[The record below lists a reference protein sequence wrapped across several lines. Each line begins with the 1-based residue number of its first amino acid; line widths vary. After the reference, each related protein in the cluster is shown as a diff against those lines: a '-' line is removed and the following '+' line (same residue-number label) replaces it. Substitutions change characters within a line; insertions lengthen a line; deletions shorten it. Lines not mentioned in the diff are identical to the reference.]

1 MKKLLYIFLSILFMS
16 SCSNPLD
23 FREKASIEDI
33 NLDIDEIIID
43 INEDSLLDQTTEE
56 DIDDLIDILFDT
68 NID

>member
-1 MKKLLYIFLSILFMS
+1 MS